1 MYKNIKILDKE
12 KLKALKFDDVNTS
25 EIAKNIGLIPLGFS
39 EVWYAS
45 HDCPV
50 IISSGENAEF
60 LAFTGITKEIS
71 VFNKNEV
78 YLPAFVRSYPF
89 LNVNIS
95 DEDNRA
101 NSVIAIDENVD
112 FVGKSKKNFIFDKE
126 KNLTQETSL
135 KIELVRELNRQ
146 REVSQAIINELKE
159 LDLLDRKE
167 LKGNIHNE
175 ERTILDEFYIIN
187 IGKLIQLDDAV
198 LAAWT
203 RKGWMGIFDS
213 HIKSLNNFQKVFS
226 ANKQVDDK

>member
-89 LNVNIS
+89 
-95 DEDNRA
+95 
-101 NSVIAIDENVD
+101 
-112 FVGKSKKNFIFDKE
+112 
-126 KNLTQETSL
+126 
-135 KIELVRELNRQ
+135 
-146 REVSQAIINELKE
+146 
-159 LDLLDRKE
+159 
-167 LKGNIHNE
+167 
-175 ERTILDEFYIIN
+175 
-187 IGKLIQLDDAV
+187 
-198 LAAWT
+198 
-203 RKGWMGIFDS
+203 
-213 HIKSLNNFQKVFS
+213 
-226 ANKQVDDK
+226 